1 MGYGDITERIKELID
16 HDESCCSE
24 SDQDTTPTL
33 ASTGASAAIHAAEN
47 TKETKAT
54 KKSPVATATAATITA
69 ADAVKKTTATTK
81 KSVNAVTKAVV
92 QTTKGQKMAA
102 TSTVKKAPAK
112 KSIPQHQRPAKKRKL
127 RNS

>member
-33 ASTGASAAIHAAEN
+33 ASTGASAAIHAAEDA
-47 TKETKAT
+47 KKTKAT
-54 KKSPVATATAATITA
+54 KNSPVATAATITA

-81 KSVNAVTKAVV
+81 KSVNAVSKAVV
-92 QTTKGQKMAA
+92 QTTRGQKMTA
-102 TSTVKKAPAK
+102 TSLVKKAP
-112 KSIPQHQRPAKKRKL
+112 
-127 RNS
+127 

>member
-33 ASTGASAAIHAAEN
+33 ASTGASAAIHAAE
-47 TKETKAT
+47 AT
-54 KKSPVATATAATITA
+54 KKTKA
-69 ADAVKKTTATTK
+69 TK
-81 KSVNAVTKAVV
+81 KSVNAVSKAVV
-92 QTTKGQKMAA
+92 QTTKGQKMAV
-102 TSTVKKAPAK
+102 TSPVKKAPAK
-112 KSIPQHQRPAKKRKL
+112 KPIPQHQRPAKKRKL